1 MNELRK
7 FAMEKF
13 RKERKLHAGRNVQ
26 NGSERHG
33 SQVERYGGWL
43 NRNRIELLR
52 QQTNDQ
58 KMLNINRY
66 AALHTDISIP
76 KTTQHT
82 ASSTI
87 KRTNMSVDAGC
98 AAAVV
103 VVGAGFDDMVDCDLY
118 VVLY

>member
-1 MNELRK
+1 M
-7 FAMEKF
+7 A
-13 RKERKLHAGRNVQ
+13 H
-26 NGSERHG
+26 
-33 SQVERYGGWL
+33 RY
-43 NRNRIELLR
+43 
-52 QQTNDQ
+52 
-58 KMLNINRY
+58 INPQE
-66 AALHTDISIP
+66 I
-76 KTTQHT
+76 TQHT